1 VFSISKIQPMLSL
14 QSLRETRAIIRWML
28 ASFLLSIGAA
38 IATPLIQPQTLSLVC
53 STGGGV
59 AVVVSQDGTITPA
72 DEAGHTLQ
80 CVMCLPGGAPP
91 VADFVLA
98 LPTALALSRPEAP
111 PAPAHWR
118 LAEPTSARDPPV
130 FI

>member
-1 VFSISKIQPMLSL
+1 MLSL
-14 QSLRETRAIIRWML
+14 QSLRETRAVIRWML
-28 ASFLLSIGAA
+28 VAFLLSIGVAT
-38 IATPLIQPQTLSLVC
+38 ATPLIQPQTLSMVC
-53 STGGGV
+53 STGGSV

-80 CVMCLPGGAPP
+80 CVMCLPSGAPP
-91 VADFVLA
+91 VADCLLA
-98 LPTALALSRPEAP
+98 LATALASSRPEAP

-118 LAEPTSARDPPV
+118 LAEPTSARDPPF

>member
-1 VFSISKIQPMLSL
+1 MLSL

-28 ASFLLSIGAA
+28 VSFLLSIGVAM
-38 IATPLIQPQTLSLVC
+38 ATPLIQPQTLSMVC
-53 STGGGV
+53 STGGNLVLV
-59 AVVVSQDGTITPA
+59 ASQEGAITPTDGA
-72 DEAGHTLQ
+72 AHALQ

-91 VADFVLA
+91 LADVVLA
-98 LPTALALSRPEAP
+98 LPATLVQSRLEAP

-118 LAEPTSARDPPV
+118 LAEPTSARDPPF